1 MLVSRRLA
9 GPISELAVA
18 SHHIADGHYRERV
31 IAPYRGQVPEEEL
44 EKIREELSGACTIE
58 IAAFDEF
65 AGLLEETWRQQFDH
79 VVFDTALPSSAR
91 VAAQLKPV
99 LEERFG
105 FSIPLAVINVAEL
118 QRVMREHPWAGEQG
132 RYASRQLVAFPSRP
146 GLLDAAKPLLL
157 QDWGDENFVVG
168 RHAAWLWCP
177 EGIARSPLALA
188 FASATGDG
196 FTARNWATVL
206 KLQALTE
213 RP

>member
-1 MLVSRRLA
+1 MTT
-9 GPISELAVA
+9 
-18 SHHIADGHYRERV
+18 V
-31 IAPYRGQVPEEEL
+31 IALLRAINVGYRRVRMADLRATVEAQGNLRVRTVL
-44 EKIREELSGACTIE
+44 NTGN
-58 IAAFDEF
+58 
-65 AGLLEETWRQQFDH
+65 